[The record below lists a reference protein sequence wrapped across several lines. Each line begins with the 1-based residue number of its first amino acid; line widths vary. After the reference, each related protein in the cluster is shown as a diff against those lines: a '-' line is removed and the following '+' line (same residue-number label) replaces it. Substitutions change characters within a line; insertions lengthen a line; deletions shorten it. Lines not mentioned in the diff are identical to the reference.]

1 VRTIRGALDG
11 LLLHWEA
18 GLRRLPLFTQR
29 TAVLLL
35 GVLVATREHRSGI
48 DVAFACPAA
57 PAGPPHARR
66 AYPAGVP
73 AMLGGVVALV
83 GWPGANGPA
92 HLVPGERAGQA
103 PESRPEP
110 GGRPAPGSSGAGAR
124 SGADAGGATAASP
137 SPEDAAPRA
146 TPAGTTGQRPGTTGA
161 GAARSTAAGAQGS
174 GVAAAGAQGSGGAAG
189 AGAGGPPA
197 APPTTSPPA
206 TTTPQGP
213 LDPVDELPGPVVST
227 LLP

>member
-1 VRTIRGALDG
+1 MRTIRGALDG
-11 LLLHWEA
+11 LLLHWQA
-18 GLRRLPLFTQR
+18 GLRRLPFFTQR

-35 GVLVATREHRSGI
+35 GVLVATL
-48 DVAFACPAA
+48 
-57 PAGPPHARR
+57 
-66 AYPAGVP
+66 

-103 PESRPEP
+103 PASRPEP
-110 GGRPAPGSSGAGAR
+110 GDGPAPGSSGAGVR
-124 SGADAGGATAASP
+124 SGADAGGATAAPP
-137 SPEDAAPRA
+137 SPAD
-146 TPAGTTGQRPGTTGA
+146 
-161 GAARSTAAGAQGS
+161 AARSAPAGGVGAGRAATGTSGTTGAQGS
-174 GVAAAGAQGSGGAAG
+174 GATGSGAQGSGGAAG

-206 TTTPQGP
+206 TTPQGP
-213 LDPVDELPGPVVST
+213 LDPVDELLGPVVST

>member
-1 VRTIRGALDG
+1 MCTIRGAWSR

-18 GLRRLPLFTQR
+18 GLRRLPFFTQR
-29 TAVLLL
+29 TAVLVL
-35 GVLVATREHRSGI
+35 GALVATL
-48 DVAFACPAA
+48 
-57 PAGPPHARR
+57 
-66 AYPAGVP
+66 

-83 GWPGANGPA
+83 GWPGASGPA

-110 GGRPAPGSSGAGAR
+110 GDRPAPGPSGAGVR

-137 SPEDAAPRA
+137 SPANQSGDPTIAVQEPRS
-146 TPAGTTGQRPGTTGA
+146 PGPGA
-161 GAARSTAAGAQGS
+161 TAAGSQGSGGGTTAGAQDPGGATTRAQGS
-174 GVAAAGAQGSGGAAG
+174 GGSASGAQGSGGAAG

-197 APPTTSPPA
+197 APPTTSPP
-206 TTTPQGP
+206 TTIPQGP
-213 LDPVDELPGPVVST
+213 LGPVVST

>member
-1 VRTIRGALDG
+1 MCTIRGAWSR

-18 GLRRLPLFTQR
+18 GLRRLPFFTQR

-35 GVLVATREHRSGI
+35 GVLVATL
-48 DVAFACPAA
+48 
-57 PAGPPHARR
+57 
-66 AYPAGVP
+66 
-73 AMLGGVVALV
+73 AMLGGVLALV
-83 GWPGANGPA
+83 GWPGASGPA

-110 GGRPAPGSSGAGAR
+110 GDRPAPGPSGAGVR

-137 SPEDAAPRA
+137 SPANQSGGERSG
-146 TPAGTTGQRPGTTGA
+146 GTTSPQPEGSR
-161 GAARSTAAGAQGS
+161 GAASGAQR
-174 GVAAAGAQGSGGAAG
+174 SGGAAG

-206 TTTPQGP
+206 TTSPGP
-213 LDPVDELPGPVVST
+213 LDPVEELLGPVVST

>member
-1 VRTIRGALDG
+1 MRTIRRALDR
-11 LLLHWEA
+11 LPLYWEA
-18 GLRRLPLFTQR
+18 GLRRLPFFTQR

-35 GVLVATREHRSGI
+35 GVLVA
-48 DVAFACPAA
+48 AL
-57 PAGPPHARR
+57 
-66 AYPAGVP
+66 
-73 AMLGGVVALV
+73 AMVGGVVTLV

-110 GGRPAPGSSGAGAR
+110 GDRPAPGSSGASAR

-137 SPEDAAPRA
+137 SPADQPGDA
-146 TPAGTTGQRPGTTGA
+146 TTSAGGEGSRGTASGT
-161 GAARSTAAGAQGS
+161 QGS
-174 GVAAAGAQGSGGAAG
+174 GDAASGTQGSGGTAAGAQGSGGAAG

-197 APPTTSPPA
+197 APPTTSPP
-206 TTTPQGP
+206 TTAPQGP
-213 LDPVDELPGPVVST
+213 LDPVDELLGPVVST